1 MKEQYKDINSYITQG
16 ATITVQT
23 AVLKETLEDNKDIL
37 NNEKELIEDV
47 AFVTKMFFKDVIK
60 NRGGELKWE
69 NLERMIDM
77 MRIAKI
83 RQILKEK
90 EKEQNNTKNIL

>member
-1 MKEQYKDINSYITQG
+1 MEILKDTQEFS
-16 ATITVQT
+16 
-23 AVLKETLEDNKDIL
+23 K
-37 NNEKELIEDV
+37 EDV
-47 AFVTKMFFKDVIK
+47 ALITKMFYKDAIK
-60 NRGGELKWE
+60 NRGGKLEWE

-90 EKEQNNTKNIL
+90 EKEHNENKNII

>member
-1 MKEQYKDINSYITQG
+1 MEILKDTQEFSK
-16 ATITVQT
+16 A
-23 AVLKETLEDNKDIL
+23 
-37 NNEKELIEDV
+37 DV
-47 AFVTKMFFKDVIK
+47 ALITKMFFKDAIK

-90 EKEQNNTKNIL
+90 EKEHNNKDNNNNDIL

>member
-1 MKEQYKDINSYITQG
+1 MEILKDTQEFYK
-16 ATITVQT
+16 
-23 AVLKETLEDNKDIL
+23 
-37 NNEKELIEDV
+37 EDV
-47 AFVTKMFFKDVIK
+47 AFITKMFFNDAIK
-60 NRGGELKWE
+60 NRGGKLEWE

-90 EKEQNNTKNIL
+90 EKKHNENKNIL

>member
-1 MKEQYKDINSYITQG
+1 MEILKDTQEFS
-16 ATITVQT
+16 
-23 AVLKETLEDNKDIL
+23 K
-37 NNEKELIEDV
+37 EDV
-47 AFVTKMFFKDVIK
+47 AFVTKMFFKDAIK
-60 NRGGELKWE
+60 NRGGKLEWE

-90 EKEQNNTKNIL
+90 EKEHNDKNNKDKSIL

>member
-1 MKEQYKDINSYITQG
+1 MEILKDTQEFS
-16 ATITVQT
+16 
-23 AVLKETLEDNKDIL
+23 K
-37 NNEKELIEDV
+37 EDV
-47 AFVTKMFFKDVIK
+47 ALITKMFFKDAIK

-77 MRIAKI
+77 VRIAKI

-90 EKEQNNTKNIL
+90 EKEQNKNNENIL

>member
-1 MKEQYKDINSYITQG
+1 MEILKDTQEFS
-16 ATITVQT
+16 
-23 AVLKETLEDNKDIL
+23 K
-37 NNEKELIEDV
+37 EDV
-47 AFVTKMFFKDVIK
+47 AFVTKMFFKDAIK
-60 NRGGELKWE
+60 NRGGELEWE

-90 EKEQNNTKNIL
+90 EKEYKDNNNNIL